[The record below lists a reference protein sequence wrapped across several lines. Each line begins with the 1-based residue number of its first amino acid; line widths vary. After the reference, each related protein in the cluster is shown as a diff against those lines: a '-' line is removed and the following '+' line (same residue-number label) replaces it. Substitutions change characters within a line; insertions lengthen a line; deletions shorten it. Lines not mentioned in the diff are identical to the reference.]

1 MSETEATT
9 HELAM
14 EFAELKRL
22 RLDMDHARAL
32 FERLAEM
39 PDPIGDFRLS
49 SALWISGVITYRR
62 CFASVR
68 GLEAG
73 RGRRLVP
80 QRFIDALDP
89 GQRELHLDALDMADK
104 HIAHRVSD
112 RPEVEVWLEIE
123 NGPPP
128 RVRNVQARLFTL
140 GARTHNAFEFA
151 ALAKHLADQLDAEC
165 ERVKKEIVVIINESD
180 IASWFKP
187 TSESPEWVNILAG
200 EDGPIFGQ

>member
-1 MSETEATT
+1 MSEIEATT
-9 HELAM
+9 RELAI

-22 RLDMDHARAL
+22 RLDMDYARAL

-62 CFASVR
+62 CFASGT
-68 GLEAG
+68 GLEEG
-73 RGRRLVP
+73 RRRRLVP

-89 GQRELHLDALDMADK
+89 GQRELHLDALDMADR

-112 RPEVEVWLEIE
+112 RPEVEVWFEIE
-123 NGPPP
+123 HGPPP

-140 GARTHNAFEFA
+140 GARTHIAFEFA
-151 ALAKHLADQLDAEC
+151 ALTKHLADELDAEC
-165 ERVKKEIVVIINESD
+165 ERVKKEIVATVNGLD
-180 IASWFKP
+180 IASWFRP
-187 TSESPEWVNILAG
+187 TGESPEWVNILPG